1 MSVFLE
7 HEATVSSEAF
17 STARPSQKINS
28 GGSKDGVFS
37 GNRNFTEFTSG
48 MGDVA
53 PPVGSTSILEFP
65 LNVASD
71 DIASGNHGHYIMFYI
86 NEQEKARLSIGNR
99 TGGGSV
105 ADNLAEPYKVA
116 GFIRKYKSQFS
127 RHENQKSSGI
137 IEKLVNADEQEFA
150 ANVFGATTT
159 QLETARVQRDLL
171 KGQAAGGST
180 VKRNC

>member
-28 GGSKDGVFS
+28 SSSKDGVFS

-71 DIASGNHGHYIMFYI
+71 DIAAGNHGHYIMFYI
-86 NEQEKARLSIGNR
+86 NEQQKARLSIGER

-105 ADNLAEPYKVA
+105 AENAADPYNVPA
-116 GFIRKYKSQFS
+116 FVRNYKAQFS
-127 RHENQKSSGI
+127 RHENQRNSGG
-137 IEKLVNADEQEFA
+137 IERLVNLD
-150 ANVFGATTT
+150 
-159 QLETARVQRDLL
+159 
-171 KGQAAGGST
+171 
-180 VKRNC
+180 